1 MKKQFS
7 ITFLSVVIALVAVVC
22 GWLVS
27 VRSNQRLQAEIEG
40 VRETLQQT
48 EEMVDSQSR
57 LLAQARLGSTLLYR
71 MAQSK
76 EYEEVFDLI
85 STIPNESLSC
95 RIMELPEHPSVQLV
109 SYHHYRFNA
118 DGSILPIDECKSAT
132 ILVKTESLEVVD
144 YNIHN
149 GFGSIKKSSVEPFYV
164 LCGDNPD
171 GTIAK
176 HTVLPTGFEPHN

>member
-1 MKKQFS
+1 MKKQCS

-71 MAQSK
+71 MAQSLS
-76 EYEEVFDLI
+76 LI
-85 STIPNESLSC
+85 HI
-95 RIMELPEHPSVQLV
+95 
-109 SYHHYRFNA
+109 
-118 DGSILPIDECKSAT
+118 
-132 ILVKTESLEVVD
+132 
-144 YNIHN
+144 
-149 GFGSIKKSSVEPFYV
+149 
-164 LCGDNPD
+164 
-171 GTIAK
+171 
-176 HTVLPTGFEPHN
+176 